1 MSNPLHVLV
10 VEDSEDDLALLLREL
25 RRNGY
30 APSAL
35 RVETPQAMEQALDSQ
50 EWDLILS
57 DYSLPNFSAPDA
69 LELMKRKGKDL
80 PFIILS
86 GAVGEDRAVAALK
99 AGAHDFI
106 QKGTMP
112 RLGPAIEREL
122 REAAGRRARQIAEA
136 QVYDLYENA
145 PCGYHSLDATGL
157 FARINNTELKWLGYS
172 RDELVGKKKFIDL
185 LTPSSRDAFTQN
197 FEQFK
202 KNGAVRDLE
211 CSMLRKD
218 GSILPVLVNAT
229 AIMDSSSNYMMSRSI
244 VFDNT
249 DHKRLE
255 EQLRQSQKLDAIGKF
270 AGGVAGDFNNMLS
283 VILKHSQ
290 AALEN
295 MKEDDPMRR
304 TLNLIHDTGKKAA
317 GLTRLL
323 LAFSRR
329 QAIDTRVMDLY
340 YVVAGMEA
348 MLRRMLRENIVLETT
363 LDSSGTRVNADPEQ
377 IEQIIMILVD
387 NACDAMPAGGT
398 ITITTARVALDE
410 AFCRAHPGVAPG
422 EFAQL
427 SVGDTGHG
435 IMDSVMPF
443 LFEPFFTTKDH
454 GKGAGLGLSA
464 VYGIVKQ
471 SGGCIEVSSEI
482 GKGSTFKIY
491 LPRVTDPVAPTL
503 TNP

>member
-1 MSNPLHVLV
+1 
-10 VEDSEDDLALLLREL
+10 
-25 RRNGY
+25 
-30 APSAL
+30 
-35 RVETPQAMEQALDSQ
+35 
-50 EWDLILS
+50 
-57 DYSLPNFSAPDA
+57 
-69 LELMKRKGKDL
+69 
-80 PFIILS
+80 
-86 GAVGEDRAVAALK
+86 
-99 AGAHDFI
+99 
-106 QKGTMP
+106 
-112 RLGPAIEREL
+112 
-122 REAAGRRARQIAEA
+122 
-136 QVYDLYENA
+136 
-145 PCGYHSLDATGL
+145 
-157 FARINNTELKWLGYS
+157 
-172 RDELVGKKKFIDL
+172 
-185 LTPSSRDAFTQN
+185 
-197 FEQFK
+197 
-202 KNGAVRDLE
+202 
-211 CSMLRKD
+211 
-218 GSILPVLVNAT
+218 
-229 AIMDSSSNYMMSRSI
+229 
-244 VFDNT
+244 
-249 DHKRLE
+249 
-255 EQLRQSQKLDAIGKF
+255 
-270 AGGVAGDFNNMLS
+270 
-283 VILKHSQ
+283 
-290 AALEN
+290 
-295 MKEDDPMRR
+295 
-304 TLNLIHDTGKKAA
+304 
-317 GLTRLL
+317 
-323 LAFSRR
+323 
-329 QAIDTRVMDLY
+329 MDLY